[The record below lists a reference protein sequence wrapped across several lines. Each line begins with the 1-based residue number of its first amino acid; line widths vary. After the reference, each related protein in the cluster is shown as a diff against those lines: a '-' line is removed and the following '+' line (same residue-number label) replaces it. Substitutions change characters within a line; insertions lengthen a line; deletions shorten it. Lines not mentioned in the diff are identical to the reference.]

1 MTEQARDGYEWS
13 RSPFRGLKSFSASD
27 SDAALFFGR
36 DREQELIVANLLASR
51 LTLLYGQSGIG
62 KSSILCAGVV
72 NGLRAPEADVGG
84 GSRPAVIYVSEW
96 RTAPDTTILSM
107 LREEALR
114 LTGEELEPP
123 KHALAFNQALEW
135 WTERLNCRLL
145 LILDQFE
152 QYFLSHPS
160 ADSQPFDRSLAS
172 AILHPHLRMHCL
184 ISLREDSLVGLD
196 RFKGELPNLFRNRLR
211 LDGLGEAAAL
221 EVIGATVDRYNEQRA
236 PDHPAVALEPGLA
249 EMVTRELQQGV
260 PTLAASRGV
269 SHSPGDTHVGEPRP
283 IEPAHLQLVMQAL
296 WTRDISGGSTM
307 LQMSTLRALGGCDEI
322 VGSHVEA
329 TLAGLPAK
337 QRAVAARSIRYLITP
352 SAIKVA
358 HTPSDLADYA
368 DAPRALVAEML
379 EGLSALRIMRPL
391 PPEEGS
397 QERRYE
403 VFHDLLARPMLEW
416 RADFEARR
424 LRLRMRWL
432 LATLSAALATALAI
446 AGYGARPN
454 FLQRLELSSID
465 ARFHIRGTVPA
476 DRDIVIV
483 YVDNATLAA
492 LHLHAGELA
501 LRPHYAELID
511 RVLAGRP
518 KVIADDIELLE
529 PGDEKAL
536 RLAIKHANGR
546 IVLVSGIYD
555 SEGNVPLFGMTGQ
568 GGAGELLEKL
578 KAQAGYGPFPRDL
591 DGLSRYMRYRAPSA
605 AGESEN
611 PLLAFSIVAAA
622 IAQGH
627 SVRPFTGSTLIDY
640 HGPPNTFASV
650 PMIDVLRGSVR
661 PAFFRNK
668 IVVIGAS
675 AGGKD
680 LHRTPFNSQ
689 ATMPGAELQANA
701 ISTVRHGPA
710 LRTVGTALTD
720 LAIVL
725 LSLTAV
731 LVAFVSAWFA
741 LTIFVGVAGAYLLLA
756 QLLFDGGLSLLLVYP
771 LLALVLSG
779 IASALTRLYLARQE
793 RSRGSAFR
801 AAEASR

>member
-1 MTEQARDGYEWS
+1 MTERAREGNEWS

-72 NGLRAPEADVGG
+72 NGLRAPEADGGG
-84 GSRPAVIYVSEW
+84 GSQPAVIYVSEW
-96 RTAPDTTILSM
+96 RVAPDATILSK
-107 LREEALR
+107 LKEEALR

-123 KHALAFNQALEW
+123 EHALAFDQALEW

-152 QYFLSHPS
+152 QYFVYHPS
-160 ADSQPFDRSLAS
+160 AYSQPFDRSLAG
-172 AILHPHLRMHCL
+172 AILHPHLRMHSL

-196 RFKGELPNLFRNRLR
+196 RFKGQLPNLFRNRLR
-211 LDGLGEAAAL
+211 LNGLSEAAAL
-221 EVIGATVDRYNEQRA
+221 EVIGKTIDRYNEQRA
-236 PDHPAVALEPGLA
+236 PDQSAVALEPGLA
-249 EMVTRELQQGV
+249 ERVARELQQGV
-260 PTLAASRGV
+260 LTLAAGRGV
-269 SHSPGDTHVGEPRP
+269 AHSLGDTRAEEPRP

-296 WTRDISGGSTM
+296 WMHDVGRGSS
-307 LQMSTLRALGGCDEI
+307 LLRMSTLSALGGCDEI

-352 SAIKVA
+352 SGIKVA

-368 DAPRALVAEML
+368 DAPRTLVAEML

-446 AGYGARPN
+446 AAYGARPN
-454 FLQRLELSSID
+454 LLQRLELSGID
-465 ARFHIRGTVPA
+465 ARFHVRGAVPG

-518 KVIADDIELLE
+518 KVIADDVEFLDA
-529 PGDEKAL
+529 GDEKAL
-536 RLAIKHANGR
+536 RLAIKHAAGR

-555 SEGNVPLFGMTGQ
+555 SQGNVPLFGMTGQ
-568 GGAGELLEKL
+568 GGAGELLEEL
-578 KAQAGYGPFPRDL
+578 KAQAGYGPFPRDP

-611 PLLAFSIVAAA
+611 PLLAFSVVAAA
-622 IAQGH
+622 IAEGH

-640 HGPPNTFASV
+640 HGPPSTFASV

-661 PAFFRNK
+661 PAFFKNK
-668 IVVIGAS
+668 IVVIGVS
-675 AGGKD
+675 AAGKD
-680 LHRTPFNSQ
+680 RHRTPFNGQ

-710 LRTVGTALTD
+710 LRTVGTAFSD

-731 LVAFVSAWFA
+731 LMALVGSWVALA
-741 LTIFVGVAGAYLLLA
+741 IFVGVAGTYLSLA
-756 QLLFDGGLSLLLVYP
+756 QLLFDGGLSLPLVYP

-779 IASALTRLYLARQE
+779 VASALTRLYLARLS
-793 RSRGSAFR
+793 RSRGSASHR
-801 AAEASR
+801 AEASR